1 MERLVGHHEQL
12 AAAARTVIN
21 QTILG
26 AAGIERRLTRSA
38 RKAHRVQRVLFVRN
52 RRLGGRYQRQA
63 RINQPSVLALS
74 VVLVCTNSSKADESY
89 GAPPPNMAT
98 HLDQLVRSY
107 PDWIAGYGEKDLIL
121 KRGGQRF
128 AISDGRTN
136 KSFEEMLEKPDIDD
150 TFFAPYPAG
159 STPRQPARN
168 SDPGRVRFE
177 PLFVSMYG
185 DCKENQVVKN
195 LRTIPWLPK
204 HDGGRVTIT
213 SVNGIDKALDAVS
226 RELEELPP
234 PFVKYLKP
242 TAGTYNCREVAGS
255 QIRSMH
261 AYGAALD
268 INTAFANYWRWDS
281 KSGSEP
287 IWKNRIP
294 IEIVRVFERHG
305 FIWGGYWYHYDTMH
319 FEYRPEL
326 LSEVSDK

>member
-1 MERLVGHHEQL
+1 MISSY
-12 AAAARTVIN
+12 AATPGPMSVVTDAINRT
-21 QTILG
+21 
-26 AAGIERRLTRSA
+26 
-38 RKAHRVQRVLFVRN
+38 
-52 RRLGGRYQRQA
+52 
-63 RINQPSVLALS
+63 SVLVIGVL
-74 VVLVCTNSSKADESY
+74 LVCTIAGNADDSY
-89 GAPPPNMAT
+89 GAAPPNMAT

-107 PDWIAGYGEKDLIL
+107 PDWIAGYDEKHLIL

-150 TFFAPYPAG
+150 MFFAPYPAG

-168 SDPGRVRFE
+168 SDPGRVRLE

-204 HDGGRVTIT
+204 YDGGRITIT
-213 SVNGIDKALDAVS
+213 SVNGIDKALGAVS

-234 PFVKYLKP
+234 PFVKYMKP
-242 TAGTYNCREVAGS
+242 TAGTYNCRAVAGS

>member
-1 MERLVGHHEQL
+1 MTCSLH
-12 AAAARTVIN
+12 RT
-21 QTILG
+21 
-26 AAGIERRLTRSA
+26 
-38 RKAHRVQRVLFVRN
+38 QRE
-52 RRLGGRYQRQA
+52 A
-63 RINQPSVLALS
+63 
-74 VVLVCTNSSKADESY
+74 
-89 GAPPPNMAT
+89 
-98 HLDQLVRSY
+98 HLDSLPGIPILVEFGLSRFLF
-107 PDWIAGYGEKDLIL
+107 PCMAIAKKI
-121 KRGGQRF
+121 RF
-128 AISDGRTN
+128 
-136 KSFEEMLEKPDIDD
+136 
-150 TFFAPYPAG
+150 
-159 STPRQPARN
+159 
-168 SDPGRVRFE
+168 
-177 PLFVSMYG
+177 
-185 DCKENQVVKN
+185 KN

-204 HDGGRVTIT
+204 YDGGRVTIT

-319 FEYRPEL
+319 FEYRLEL

>member
-1 MERLVGHHEQL
+1 MDVSRKLGLSHR
-12 AAAARTVIN
+12 RT
-21 QTILG
+21 LG
-26 AAGIERRLTRSA
+26 LHYCR
-38 RKAHRVQRVLFVRN
+38 H
-52 RRLGGRYQRQA
+52 
-63 RINQPSVLALS
+63 
-74 VVLVCTNSSKADESY
+74 ADDSY

-107 PDWIAGYGEKDLIL
+107 PDWTAGYDEKHVIL

-150 TFFAPYPAG
+150 MFFAPYPAG

-204 HDGGRVTIT
+204 YDGGRVTST

-226 RELEELPP
+226 RKLEE
-234 PFVKYLKP
+234 
-242 TAGTYNCREVAGS
+242 R
-255 QIRSMH
+255 
-261 AYGAALD
+261 
-268 INTAFANYWRWDS
+268 
-281 KSGSEP
+281 
-287 IWKNRIP
+287 
-294 IEIVRVFERHG
+294 
-305 FIWGGYWYHYDTMH
+305 
-319 FEYRPEL
+319 
-326 LSEVSDK
+326 

>member
-1 MERLVGHHEQL
+1 M
-12 AAAARTVIN
+12 IN

-26 AAGIERRLTRSA
+26 AAGIGRRLTISD

-63 RINQPSVLALS
+63 RINQTSVLVLS
-74 VVLVCTNSSKADESY
+74 VLLVCTISSKADDSY
-89 GAPPPNMAT
+89 GAPPPNMTT
-98 HLDQLVRSY
+98 HLDRLARSY
-107 PDWIAGYGEKDLIL
+107 PDWIAGYDEKYLML
-121 KRGGQRF
+121 KRGEEKF
-128 AISDGRTN
+128 AISDGGTN

-150 TFFAPYPAG
+150 MFFAPYPAG
-159 STPRQPARN
+159 STPQQPARN

-195 LRTIPWLPK
+195 LRTIPWLPRY
-204 HDGGRVTIT
+204 DGGRVTIT

-234 PFVKYLKP
+234 PLSQADCWYLQLSR
-242 TAGTYNCREVAGS
+242 GCRYPDQVHARSYGS
-255 QIRSMH
+255 
-261 AYGAALD
+261 ALD

-294 IEIVRVFERHG
+294 IEIVPVFER
-305 FIWGGYWYHYDTMH
+305 
-319 FEYRPEL
+319 R
-326 LSEVSDK
+326 LSGVATGITTIQCISSIGRNYCQRFPISEPPRRNGSI